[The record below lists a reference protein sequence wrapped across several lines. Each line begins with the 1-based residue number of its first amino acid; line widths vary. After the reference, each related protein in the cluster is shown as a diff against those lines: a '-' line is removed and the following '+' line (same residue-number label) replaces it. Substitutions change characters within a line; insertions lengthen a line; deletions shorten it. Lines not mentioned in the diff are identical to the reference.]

1 MSVRPVPLNTLLL
14 NKKVLK
20 TKPIFRTEMHRTAF
34 RETGQSGVL
43 ALRPAIY
50 TKFILKFD
58 KCCYKVRQLF
68 QYKAQVLLYYKVP
81 QLFIINSAA
90 IISKCETI
98 EFYASFG
105 AATCKKEKQK
115 EKRFEKFVKIYIYT
129 RIIKISCYCFKI
141 SARLH

>member
-1 MSVRPVPLNTLLL
+1 MSVPPVPLNTLSL

-20 TKPIFRTEMHRTAF
+20 TEPIFRTEMHRTAF
-34 RETGQSGVL
+34 RETGQSSVL

-68 QYKAQVLLYYKVP
+68 QYKAQELLYNKVP

-90 IISKCETI
+90 IISKCETM
-98 EFYASFG
+98 EFYASFD

-115 EKRFEKFVKIYIYT
+115 EKRFEKFVKKKKHT
-129 RIIKISCYCFKI
+129 GIIKISCYCIKI
-141 SARLH
+141 SSRLH